1 MTLLDKLLASRAWW
15 RRLRGG
21 HWERVDYDRMLNVCG
36 IEGVVWQA
44 MERCSL
50 DALGY
55 RPACL
60 VGCEQDGVEV
70 QRG

>member
-1 MTLLDKLLASRAWW
+1 MSLFDLLLAAKPWW
-15 RRLRGG
+15 RRFRGG
-21 HWERVDYDRMLNVCG
+21 HWELVDYDRMLNVCG
-36 IEGVVWQA
+36 IEGQVWQP
-44 MERCSL
+44 MDRCAL

-60 VGCEQDGVEV
+60 VQCEHDGVEV